1 MWIRILNGSLELKS
15 SLLSV
20 GDDFE
25 GFLFFD
31 SFVKN
36 RRLYSKGKR
45 ESFDKEVELLVDTID
60 KDHNLD
66 QMILNP

>member
-1 MWIRILNGSLELKS
+1 M
-15 SLLSV
+15 SV